1 MYIICLEEAG
11 KYRTQ
16 IYLQDSLHVRLKA
29 LAKTAGVSVSEL
41 IRRTLNNEIK
51 SDPSGEAVAFFE
63 RLRHLTSFSEPAQ
76 GEANVATQS
85 PEAYVSALR
94 AKSRLFQEN
103 QNASD

>member
-1 MYIICLEEAG
+1 MH
-11 KYRTQ
+11 RTQ

-29 LAKTAGVSVSEL
+29 RAKTAGVSVSEL
-41 IRRTLNNEIK
+41 IRRTLDKEIN
-51 SDPSGEAVAFFE
+51 SDPPGEALAFFE
-63 RLRHLTSFSEPAQ
+63 RLKPLTSFSEPAQ